1 MEITLNALKSLLG
14 TNPNVID
21 IRENYLYV
29 RGHFPNAKNIPARML
44 KTMPDKYLDK
54 MQTYYLICE
63 SGFKSKVLA
72 EKLNTLGYHVYSVK
86 DGYEA
91 I

>member
-29 RGHFPNAKNIPARML
+29 RGHFPNAKNIPSRML
-44 KTMPDKYLDK
+44 KTMPNQYLDK
-54 MQTYYLICE
+54 NQTYYLICE